1 MRETVRMTRARSLAI
16 GLLVLIF
23 AASLFA
29 NFFAPAQY
37 STQFRDFVSA
47 PASHRFWLGT
57 DELGRDR
64 WSRLLYGTR
73 ISLLLA
79 PAAAVLSTLMA
90 VVIGGIAGYAGGW
103 WDRAV
108 RRIIDIFLSIPWLF
122 LFLIVRALLPL
133 NASPIA
139 SVAITF
145 TILGLVGWAPAARI
159 IRTGAQS
166 LRNSDLVLHARAC
179 GCTGPR
185 LVFVHMAPNLK
196 PVIFAQFWIAIPTFI
211 LGEASLGLI
220 GLGVAEP
227 LPSWG
232 NLLRELVNPQAVAG
246 NPCILAPL
254 AVLVIVVSCFQLLLP
269 QKEFAS

>member
-1 MRETVRMTRARSLAI
+1 MKRARHIAI

-29 NFFAPAQY
+29 NFFAAAPYAM
-37 STQFRDFVSA
+37 QFRDFVSA
-47 PASHRFWLGT
+47 PASRRFWLGT

-79 PAAAVLSTLMA
+79 PAAALLSTA
-90 VVIGGIAGYAGGW
+90 VAVFVGGIAGYVGGW
-103 WDRAV
+103 LDRV
-108 RRIIDIFLSIPWLF
+108 VLRVIDIFLSIPWLF

-133 NASPIA
+133 NISPLA
-139 SVAITF
+139 SVGITF
-145 TILGLVGWAPAARI
+145 LIMGLVGWASSARI
-159 IRTGAQS
+159 IRAGARS
-166 LRNSDLVLHARAC
+166 LRNSDLILHARAC
-179 GCTGPR
+179 GCRGLR
-185 LVFVHMAPNLK
+185 LAFMQIAPNLK
-196 PVIFAQFWIAIPTFI
+196 PVIFAQFWISIPTFI
-211 LGEASLGLI
+211 LGEAGLGLI

-232 NLLRELVNPQAVAG
+232 NLLRELATPQAVTE
-246 NPCILAPL
+246 NPWVLAPL
-254 AVLVIVVSCFQLLLP
+254 IVLAIVMSCFQLLLP

>member
-1 MRETVRMTRARSLAI
+1 MTRLRKLAI
-16 GLLVLIF
+16 ALLVLIF
-23 AASLFA
+23 ALSLFA
-29 NFFAPAQY
+29 PFVAPASY
-37 STQFRDFVSA
+37 SAQFREFISA

-64 WSRLLYGTR
+64 WSRLVYGTR

-79 PAAAVLSTLMA
+79 PAAALLSTLIA
-90 VVIGGIAGYAGGW
+90 VLVGGIAGYAGGFL
-103 WDRAV
+103 DRIV
-108 RRIIDIFLSIPWLF
+108 RRVIDVFLSLPWIF

-133 NASPIA
+133 NTSPFA
-139 SVAITF
+139 SVALTF
-145 TILGLVGWAPAARI
+145 TIMGLVGWAPAARI
-159 IRTGAQS
+159 IRAGAQS
-166 LRNSDLVLHARAC
+166 LRNSDLVMHARAC
-179 GCTGPR
+179 GSSGIR
-185 LVFVHMAPNLK
+185 LVLMHIAPNLK

-232 NLLRELVNPQAVAG
+232 NLLRELVNPQAVTS
-246 NPCILAPL
+246 NPWVLAPL
-254 AVLVIVVSCFQLLLP
+254 IALLIVVVCFQLLLP

>member
-1 MRETVRMTRARSLAI
+1 MKRARNIAAGVLA
-16 GLLVLIF
+16 LIF
-23 AASLFA
+23 AVSLFA
-29 NFFAPAQY
+29 GFVAPAPY
-37 STQFRDFVSA
+37 AAQFRDFVSES
-47 PASHRFWLGT
+47 ASRRFWLGT

-79 PAAAVLSTLMA
+79 PAAALLSTLVA
-90 VVIGGIAGYAGGW
+90 VLVGGIAGFAGGW
-103 WDRAV
+103 WDHV
-108 RRIIDIFLSIPWLF
+108 IRRVIDLFLSLPWLF

-133 NASPIA
+133 NASPVA
-139 SVAITF
+139 SVIVTF
-145 TILGLVGWAPAARI
+145 TVMGLVGWAPAARI
-159 IRTGAQS
+159 IRAGAQS
-166 LRNSDLVLHARAC
+166 LRYSDLVLHARAC
-179 GCTGPR
+179 GCRGLR
-185 LVFVHMAPNLK
+185 LVLVHIAPNLK

-232 NLLRELVNPQAVAG
+232 NLLRELANPQAVVG
-246 NPCILAPL
+246 NPWVLAPL

-269 QKEFAS
+269 DKEFGS

>member
-1 MRETVRMTRARSLAI
+1 MKRARHIAI
-16 GLLVLIF
+16 GILVLIF

-29 NFFAPAQY
+29 NFFAPAPY
-37 STQFRDFVSA
+37 AMQFRDFVSA
-47 PASHRFWLGT
+47 PASRRFWLGT

-79 PAAAVLSTLMA
+79 PAAALLSTA
-90 VVIGGIAGYAGGW
+90 VAVLIGGVAGYVGGW
-103 WDRAV
+103 WDRVVLRA
-108 RRIIDIFLSIPWLF
+108 IDIFLSIPWLF
-122 LFLIVRALLPL
+122 LYLIVRAVLPL
-133 NASPIA
+133 NTSPVA
-139 SVAITF
+139 SVGITF
-145 TILGLVGWAPAARI
+145 LIMGLVGWASSARV
-159 IRTGAQS
+159 IRAGARS

-179 GCTGPR
+179 GCRGPR
-185 LVFVHMAPNLK
+185 LVLMQIAPNLK
-196 PVIFAQFWIAIPTFI
+196 PVIFAQFWISIPTFI

-232 NLLRELVNPQAVAG
+232 NLLRELANPQTVTG
-246 NPCILAPL
+246 NPWVLAPL
-254 AVLVIVVSCFQLLLP
+254 GVLAVVVCCFQLLLP

>member
-1 MRETVRMTRARSLAI
+1 MKRARNAAIVVLASVFVVSL
-16 GLLVLIF
+16 L
-23 AASLFA
+23 A
-29 NFFAPAQY
+29 NVFAPAPY
-37 STQFRDFVSA
+37 AMQFRDFISS
-47 PASHRFWLGT
+47 PASRHFWLGT

-79 PAAAVLSTLMA
+79 PAAAVLSTSMA
-90 VVIGGIAGYAGGW
+90 VLIGGVAGYLGGW
-103 WDRAV
+103 WDRV
-108 RRIIDIFLSIPWLF
+108 VLRVIDLFLSIPWLF

-133 NASPIA
+133 NTSPLTSVIVTFMVMGLLGWASP
-139 SVAITF
+139 
-145 TILGLVGWAPAARI
+145 ARI
-159 IRTGAQS
+159 IRAGAQE

-179 GCTGPR
+179 GCRGTR
-185 LVFVHMAPNLK
+185 LLLVHIVPNLK
-196 PVIFAQFWIAIPTFI
+196 PVVFAQFWISIPTFI

-232 NLLRELVNPQAVAG
+232 NLLRELANPRAVMS
-246 NPCILAPL
+246 NPWILAPL
-254 AVLVIVVSCFQLLLP
+254 AVLVLVVSCCQLLLP

>member
-1 MRETVRMTRARSLAI
+1 MTRARYLAI
-16 GLLVLIF
+16 GLLALIF
-23 AASLFA
+23 VASLFA
-29 NFFAPAQY
+29 NFFAPAPY
-37 STQFRDFVSA
+37 AAQFRDFVSA
-47 PASHRFWLGT
+47 PRSHRFWLGT
-57 DELGRDR
+57 DDLGRDR

-79 PAAAVLSTLMA
+79 PAAALLSTVMA

-103 WDRAV
+103 WDRIV
-108 RRIIDIFLSIPWLF
+108 RRVIDVFLSIPWLF

-133 NASPIA
+133 NASPFA

-145 TILGLVGWAPAARI
+145 TIMGLIGWAPAARI
-159 IRTGAQS
+159 IRAGAQS
-166 LRNSDLVLHARAC
+166 LRNSDLVLQARAC
-179 GCTGPR
+179 GSTGPR
-185 LVFVHMAPNLK
+185 LLFVHIAPNLK

-232 NLLRELVNPQAVAG
+232 NLLRELVNPQAVAA
-246 NPCILAPL
+246 NPWILAPL
-254 AVLVIVVSCFQLLLP
+254 AVLVVVVSCFQLLLP
-269 QKEFAS
+269 EKEFAS

>member
-1 MRETVRMTRARSLAI
+1 MRRARNIAFGVLA
-16 GLLVLIF
+16 LIF
-23 AASLFA
+23 AVSLLAGFVA
-29 NFFAPAQY
+29 TAPYAA
-37 STQFRDFVSA
+37 QFRDFVSA
-47 PASHRFWLGT
+47 PASRRFWLGT

-73 ISLLLA
+73 VSLLLA
-79 PAAAVLSTLMA
+79 PAAALFSTFIA
-90 VVIGGIAGYAGGW
+90 VVVGGVAGYAGGW
-103 WDRAV
+103 WDRII
-108 RRIIDIFLSIPWLF
+108 RRVIDLFLSLPWLF

-133 NASPIA
+133 NTTPLI
-139 SVAITF
+139 SVTVTF
-145 TILGLVGWAPAARI
+145 TIMGLVGWAPAARI
-159 IRTGAQS
+159 IRAGAQS

-179 GCTGPR
+179 GCHGLR
-185 LVFVHMAPNLK
+185 LVLVHIAPALK

-232 NLLRELVNPQAVAG
+232 NLLRELANPQAVTN

-254 AVLVIVVSCFQLLLP
+254 AVLVVVVSCFHLLLP
-269 QKEFAS
+269 EREFVS

>member
-1 MRETVRMTRARSLAI
+1 MTRARNLAI
-16 GLLVLIF
+16 GFLGLIF
-23 AASLFA
+23 ALSLFA
-29 NFFAPAQY
+29 NLFAPAPY
-37 STQFRDFVSA
+37 AAQFRDFVSS

-79 PAAAVLSTLMA
+79 PAAAMLSTIMA

-103 WDRAV
+103 WDRIV
-108 RRIIDIFLSIPWLF
+108 SRVIDVFLSIPWLF

-133 NASPIA
+133 NAPPLA

-145 TILGLVGWAPAARI
+145 TIMGLVGWAPAARI
-159 IRTGAQS
+159 IRAGAQS

-179 GCTGPR
+179 GAAGPR
-185 LVFVHMAPNLK
+185 LLFVHIAPNLK

-232 NLLRELVNPQAVAG
+232 NLLRELVNPQAVAD
-246 NPCILAPL
+246 NPWILAPL
-254 AVLVIVVSCFQLLLP
+254 AVLIVVVSCFQLLLP